1 MKKRINRGIFLT
13 LALLLCVLLVAF
25 VQTNRMSKEKMA
37 ACAVVTEAL
46 KEYLDART
54 LPSDVRMDIKN
65 GIASVGG
72 NHTRLMD
79 AKIQE
84 YRRYLETVMYD
95 PMSYSTQLMIDEML
109 RSAQRSLEKQ
119 YNKAT
124 QSDKF
129 SIANIIDGYHLEE
142 KSSTR
147 VGILKNSFSIN
158 ADFTEIVITVEHA
171 VTYDG
176 ISATTTERDYS
187 LIKVDGE
194 WKIYATTL
202 NLNGVS

>member
-46 KEYLDART
+46 KEYLDVRT
-54 LPSDVRMDIKN
+54 LPSDIRMDIKN
-65 GIASVGG
+65 GIASVDG

-95 PMSYSTQLMIDEML
+95 PMSYSTQLMIDEMV

-119 YNKAT
+119 YKNAT

-129 SIANIIDGYHLEE
+129 SIANIIDGYHLKE
-142 KSSTR
+142 KNNPR
-147 VGILKNSFSIN
+147 VGILKDSFSIN
-158 ADFTEIVITVEHA
+158 ADFTEMVVTVEHA

-176 ISATTTERDYS
+176 ISATTTERDYR